1 MDDQDPTSVINMIKD
16 LRSGTDSY
24 RKSIGASLRFSGA
37 GYIRTKF
44 NENDDSVIS
53 PKRQKLDESDTSI
66 INQTQSDSAPGSPW
80 EWRRMKGEVN

>member
-16 LRSGTDSY
+16 LRSGTESY
-24 RKSIGASLRFSGA
+24 RKRFEASLRFSGA
-37 GYIRTKF
+37 GYIHTKF
-44 NENDDSVIS
+44 NESDDSVIS

-66 INQTQSDSAPGSPW
+66 IDKTQSDSAPSSPW